1 MKLPMKSL
9 MLVFSVALFLAPR
22 GMADVRYSGWE
33 HSGPLWINTT
43 PEGANLPAGAV
54 VVGGGAGVFG
64 ICLWWEPYL
73 GISLRV

>member
-33 HSGPLWINTT
+33 HSGPLWIQHHA
-43 PEGANLPAGAV
+43 GGCKPAGRGGGGGV
-54 VVGGGAGVFG
+54 VVGVREFSESAFGG
-64 ICLWWEPYL
+64 
-73 GISLRV
+73 SLTWGFR